1 MENLPGI
8 RNNRYGA
15 SAIIEAGRQE
25 SQRLLMERYRRIDVQ
40 DPMAQNPGRP
50 YHPKFVRPS
59 AAPNNYYSQLGGG
72 SVPPSQQSR
81 YYNGAGGAPDS
92 SRQYIPMSQKGQR
105 PVQYTAASGAERS
118 INPAMAMK
126 IMYN

>member
-1 MENLPGI
+1 MENPPGI

-40 DPMAQNPGRP
+40 DPMLQNPGRP

-59 AAPNNYYSQLGGG
+59 AASNNYYSQLGGG

-81 YYNGAGGAPDS
+81 Y
-92 SRQYIPMSQKGQR
+92 
-105 PVQYTAASGAERS
+105 
-118 INPAMAMK
+118 
-126 IMYN
+126 